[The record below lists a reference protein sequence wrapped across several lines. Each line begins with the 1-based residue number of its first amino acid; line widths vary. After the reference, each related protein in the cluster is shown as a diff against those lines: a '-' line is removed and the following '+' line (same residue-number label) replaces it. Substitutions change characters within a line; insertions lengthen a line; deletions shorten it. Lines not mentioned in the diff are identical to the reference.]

1 MFLVT
6 GIGVAPGIAEGR
18 ALVVRTRRRDVRYL
32 VAADRVR
39 AELSR
44 LTDAQGRARR
54 QIEAIKAK
62 LAGVAAGAASL
73 FEAQLL
79 MIDDAMLVGRAT
91 AFVRDELVGGGT
103 KGPLGVAALVANE
116 RRRASDQ
123 HRVVDHEQLR
133 FEERRRAFGDAGQ
146 LGLDRLELAPGS
158 ALRSVRRDSSARTR
172 SAATR

>member
-44 LTDAQGRARR
+44 LTEAQGRSRR
-54 QIEAIKAK
+54 QLEAIRAR
-62 LAGVAAGAASL
+62 LTGVAGQGAASL

-79 MIDDAMLVGRAT
+79 MIDDAMLVGRAA
-91 AFVRDELVGGGT
+91 AFVRDERRNAEWALR
-103 KGPLGVAALVANE
+103 AASDELVAVIGAAGDPYLRE
-116 RRRASDQ
+116 R
-123 HRVVDHEQLR
+123 H
-133 FEERRRAFGDAGQ
+133 GD
-146 LGLDRLELAPGS
+146 
-158 ALRSVRRDSSARTR
+158 V
-172 SAATR
+172 